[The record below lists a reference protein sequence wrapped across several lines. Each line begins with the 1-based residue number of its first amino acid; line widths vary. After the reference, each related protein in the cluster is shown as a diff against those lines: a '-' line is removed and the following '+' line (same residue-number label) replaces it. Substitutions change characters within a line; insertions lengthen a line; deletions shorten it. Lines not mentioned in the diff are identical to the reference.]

1 MIFNTRSPIPIAT
14 TSVIGGV
21 KIGTGLSID
30 SAGVLSSNN
39 SVTIDSILN
48 TASDNPVK
56 NSAITVALNNKANR
70 SEIPTNISELTND
83 TGYLTSYTETDPT
96 VPSWAKA
103 STKPTYTADEV
114 GALPFDSSQKIATLE
129 GDASTLRFA
138 SINTANRYVQA
149 YANTNNESI
158 TLQSRYGSA
167 YPITSVKLKG
177 IASPQDSTDAANK
190 DYVDSAVSGLISQ
203 ETDPVF
209 NASAAAGIS
218 ATDISNWNA
227 KISDDK
233 TWNSVTLNKTL
244 NSGYTGCVPF
254 LTDTTSTTA
263 SLRGMSVTPSS
274 GRIAVYNSS
283 GYLTS
288 NTPSAA
294 DNSTKV
300 ATTEYVDNAI
310 PKVYSST
317 NTSGY
322 LTMNTLPI
330 YDGTVV

>member
-39 SVTIDSILN
+39 SITIDSILN

-56 NSAITVALNNKANR
+56 NSAITVALNNKADKT
-70 SEIPTNISELTND
+70 EIPTNISELTND
-83 TGYLTSYTETDPT
+83 AGYLISYTETDPT

-103 STKPTYTADEV
+103 SSKPTYTADEV
-114 GALPFDSSQKIATLE
+114 GAI
-129 GDASTLRFA
+129 STTAAAA
-138 SINTANRYVQA
+138 SIT
-149 YANTNNESI
+149 T
-158 TLQSRYGSA
+158 
-167 YPITSVKLKG
+167 
-177 IASPQDSTDAANK
+177 
-190 DYVDSAVSGLISQ
+190 
-203 ETDPVF
+203 
-209 NASAAAGIS
+209 
-218 ATDISNWNA
+218 TDISNWNA
-227 KISDDK
+227 KVSDDK

-288 NTPSAA
+288 NTPSAS

>member
-39 SVTIDSILN
+39 SITIDSILN

-56 NSAITVALNNKANR
+56 NSAITVALNNKADKT
-70 SEIPTNISELTND
+70 EIPTNISELTND
-83 TGYLTSYTETDPT
+83 AGYLTSYTETDPT

-103 STKPTYTADEV
+103 STKPTYTASEV
-114 GALPFDSSQKIATLE
+114 GALPFDASQKIATLE

-138 SINTANRYVQA
+138 SINTANRYVQV

-190 DYVDSAVSGLISQ
+190 DYVD
-203 ETDPVF
+203 
-209 NASAAAGIS
+209 
-218 ATDISNWNA
+218 
-227 KISDDK
+227 
-233 TWNSVTLNKTL
+233 
-244 NSGYTGCVPF
+244 
-254 LTDTTSTTA
+254 
-263 SLRGMSVTPSS
+263 
-274 GRIAVYNSS
+274 
-283 GYLTS
+283 
-288 NTPSAA
+288 
-294 DNSTKV
+294 
-300 ATTEYVDNAI
+300 NAI